1 MSLTI
6 NTNPAAI
13 KASFNL
19 SKNHNNLQKSL
30 NRLSSGKRI
39 TTPSD
44 DAGGLAVSMKLS
56 ASINRMGASIANIQ
70 NALSFAEVQDGALQ
84 SAARIVDRM
93 AELKSLSLDVMKSS
107 SDVAN
112 YDTEFQ
118 ALQRQLY
125 QLGAETFNGVSLFAR
140 NTEGISGSQS
150 VFGTADDANTMSVFT
165 SSQGSAGSKV
175 SLSKAL
181 LLSAVSFDYD
191 ATLEKDRT
199 KSVAYLTN
207 INSTNADRTLAASG
221 DSETINLS
229 KVSIGLLTQALEN
242 IATLRAQ
249 NGATTVRMSFAE
261 DHLRLSKANLQSANS
276 RIMDVDVAEE
286 STNLAKYNILAQ
298 ASTSMLAQANIS
310 PNSALMLL
318 G

>member
-13 KASFNL
+13 RASFNL

-30 NRLSSGKRI
+30 TRLSSGKRI

-56 ASINRMGASIANIQ
+56 ASINRTSASIANIQ
-70 NALSFAEVQDGALQ
+70 NAVSFSEVQDGSLEAG
-84 SAARIVDRM
+84 ARIIDRM
-93 AELKSLSLDVMKSS
+93 AELKSLSLDVLKSD
-107 SDVAN
+107 SDVEN
-112 YDTEFQ
+112 YNTEFQ
-118 ALQRQLY
+118 ALQQQLY
-125 QLGAETFNGVSLFAR
+125 QIGTETFNGVSLFATT
-140 NTEGISGSQS
+140 NEAGAAAKFGDAAGAHTLS
-150 VFGTADDANTMSVFT
+150 VYT
-165 SSQGSAGSKV
+165 SSEGAAGSKV
-175 SLSKAL
+175 SLNKAL
-181 LLSAVSFDYD
+181 LLSAVTFLS
-191 ATLEKDRT
+191 ATSTAANVFADNNGVTT
-199 KSVAYLTN
+199 KS
-207 INSTNADRTLAASG
+207 LAAK
-221 DSETINLS
+221 DSVNALGIDELGISFFTI
-229 KVSIGLLTQALEN
+229 ALEN

-249 NGATTVRMSFAE
+249 NGATTVRMNFAE

-286 STNLAKYNILAQ
+286 STNLAKYTILAQ
-298 ASTSMLAQANIS
+298 ASTAMLAQANLA

>member
-1 MSLTI
+1 MALTI
-6 NTNPAAI
+6 NTNTAATA
-13 KASFNL
+13 ASASLN
-19 SKNHNNLQKSL
+19 KNNSYLQKSL
-30 NRLSSGKRI
+30 ARLSSGKRI
-39 TTPSD
+39 TTPAD
-44 DAGGLAVSMKLS
+44 DAGGLAVSMKLT
-56 ASINRMGASIANIQ
+56 ASINRTKSAIANIQ
-70 NALSFAEVQDGALQ
+70 NAVSYGDVQDGALQ